1 MPAKEI
7 RLAETPYIYYGQR
20 HRVVD
25 GARRSRHCGR
35 NRTGRKISIFKTMT
49 SARVRPER
57 LADGIRQFVCDAAAL
72 LAKKKK
78 NFFFRKNR
86 VTSSHSTLPDRNCFF
101 SLQIGTKEQSE
112 RVIFAKLSLGCLYQS
127 FRSSGWHHPARS
139 WSHSKLSF
147 LESSTRLF
155 FTSFSLALY
164 IYENLCFYF
173 GFTIRGLLRH
183 VSWNFYFRICSRSPT
198 VDSVSHFWN

>member
-1 MPAKEI
+1 MLPLSWRK
-7 RLAETPYIYYGQR
+7 RK
-20 HRVVD
+20 
-25 GARRSRHCGR
+25 
-35 NRTGRKISIFKTMT
+35 RT
-49 SARVRPER
+49 
-57 LADGIRQFVCDAAAL
+57 
-72 LAKKKK
+72 
-78 NFFFRKNR
+78 FFFRKNR

-173 GFTIRGLLRH
+173 GFTIRGLFKTRVMEFLFPDLFALTDC
-183 VSWNFYFRICSRSPT
+183 WFRVTFLKLIS
-198 VDSVSHFWN
+198 DMDDM